1 MHIKLC
7 KSTAMYKFLK
17 PLNLDGCHL
26 EQFWRVISSEKPGDR
41 GTWTCDL
48 FTKLPPGQVYVQC
61 LRFLTDCRILSSR
74 REENFGQII
83 FSLFCGLEIER
94 ELMTWCPLFELSGNS
109 RKKKFFNEQT
119 LGKRFRHQT
128 EKMFVQIWYYVNV
141 PTHLRPNQAT
151 YWPCN
156 GRLTPINTSLRG
168 CTYLCH

>member
-1 MHIKLC
+1 MIFSLLSPYPGGLRTRKVCFSECATPPARAVQVDNAFLNIYFSQVHTMTMHIKLC

-109 RKKKFFNEQT
+109 RKKSFLMSK
-119 LGKRFRHQT
+119 H
-128 EKMFVQIWYYVNV
+128 
-141 PTHLRPNQAT
+141 
-151 YWPCN
+151 
-156 GRLTPINTSLRG
+156 
-168 CTYLCH
+168 